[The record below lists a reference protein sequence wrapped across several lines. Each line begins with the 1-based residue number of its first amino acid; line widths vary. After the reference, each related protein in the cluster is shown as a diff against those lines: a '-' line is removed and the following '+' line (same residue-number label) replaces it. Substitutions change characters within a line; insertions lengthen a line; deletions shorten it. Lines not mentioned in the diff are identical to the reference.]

1 MSKPKE
7 APKNQLP
14 CLIKKASWDGVT
26 VEYSL
31 LDAVGEFDFA
41 MPKHAI
47 SIAFAPHDRVTWSV
61 DGGSSQTTA
70 LPAGS
75 AFVYGDR
82 NFVWHKRERCSEYIN
97 IMLEPEFLEQV
108 ASENGISALVEIQH
122 KVIFLDSTIL
132 HVGQLMKSEVLNG
145 GIAGGLYTESL
156 RNLLAVHLLRNYTGT
171 TKKQKI
177 EDSALD
183 GLKLQQV
190 KDFIEDNLAESLTIV
205 DIAAVVH
212 MSQFHFAR
220 VFKAATGESPH
231 RYVTQRRMERAK
243 VLLNVTKFPVAE
255 IAYRVGFYNP
265 SHFTSQFRKFMG
277 MTPKKYRDGNW

>member
-1 MSKPKE
+1 MSKQKE
-7 APKNQLP
+7 ATKTQLP
-14 CLIKKASWDGVT
+14 SLIKKASWDGIT

-47 SIAFAPHDRVTWSV
+47 SIAFAPHDKVTWSV
-61 DGGSSQTTA
+61 DGGSSQTTG

-82 NFVWHKRERCSEYIN
+82 QFVWHKRERHSEYIN
-97 IMLEPEFLEQV
+97 IMLESEFLEQV
-108 ASENGISALVEIQH
+108 ASENNISAPVEIQH

-132 HVGQLMKSEVLNG
+132 HVGQLMKAEVLNG
-145 GIAGGLYTESL
+145 GVAGELYTESL

-171 TKKQKI
+171 VKKQKFS
-177 EDSALD
+177 DVALD

-190 KDFIEDNLAESLTIV
+190 KDFIEDNLAESLTIA
-205 DIAAVVH
+205 DIAAVLH

-220 VFKAATGESPH
+220 VFKAATGDSPH

-243 VLLNVTKFPVAE
+243 VLLDVTKFPVAE

-265 SHFTSQFRKFMG
+265 SHFTSQFRKYMG
-277 MTPKKYRDGNW
+277 MTPKMFRDGN

>member
-7 APKNQLP
+7 APQTQLP
-14 CLIKKASWDGVT
+14 SSIKKASWNGVD
-26 VEYSL
+26 VEYGL

-47 SIAFAPHDRVTWSV
+47 SIAFAPHDKVTWSV
-61 DGGSSQTTA
+61 DGGASKTTA

-82 NFVWHKRERCSEYIN
+82 NFVWHKRERHSEYIN
-97 IMLEPEFLEQV
+97 IMLSPQFLEQV
-108 ASENGISALVEIQH
+108 ASENDIPTPVEIQH

-132 HVGQLMKSEVLNG
+132 QVGQLMKSEILNG
-145 GIAGGLYTESL
+145 GVAGGLYTESL

-171 TKKQKI
+171 SKKQ
-177 EDSALD
+177 ELSDTALD

-190 KDFIEDNLAESLTIV
+190 KDFIEDNLAESLTIA

-220 VFKAATGESPH
+220 VFKAAIGESPH

-243 VLLNVTKFPVAE
+243 VLLDVTKFPVAE

-265 SHFTSQFRKFMG
+265 SHFTSQFRKYMG